1 MCGIVGYVGKRQA
14 TDICIQSL
22 HCMEYRGYD
31 SAGVAVIT
39 DSGELVL
46 RRAVGK
52 LTNLEADLAKEPVVG
67 SLGLGHTRWATH
79 GKPSVANSH
88 PHLSCDGRIAVV
100 HNGIIEN
107 YQELRAELEAEG
119 HTFKSQTDT
128 EVMAHLVEK
137 YFKGDLRA
145 AVIESVNRL
154 RGAFAFGIISADAP
168 GELVAVRRRS
178 RLVVGIGEG
187 ENYIASDMP
196 AIRSETDKVYVIDDD
211 EMALITADNIE
222 LTDLDLKPI
231 KKDVYLIPWPADAAG
246 KGGYDHFMLK
256 EIHEQPDAIYACLA
270 GRLTAADAPVKLEG
284 LNLTVDEIKKIRK
297 VVFTACGTAYHS
309 GLVGRF
315 VMEKLAKIPSEADL
329 APELRSRDAIVLEDT
344 LVIAVTQSGET
355 MDTLLALRDMRA
367 KGAKVISVVNV
378 VDSTIARESDGVV
391 YIQAG
396 PEIGVAS
403 TKAYTLQLLTIELIA
418 LYFAEVRGTAT
429 AEQLKAMKESM
440 LALPDAAKTCLSRED
455 SITAIAKKYHD
466 LSRETWAKHGVDI
479 VDPGKPAAD
488 KGYWSTT
495 KRGDAMRP
503 HSLYLG
509 RGVNLPSAMEGALKL
524 KEISYIHAEGYS
536 AGEMKHGP
544 IALVEPAM
552 FTVAIA
558 VEGEVKDQMVANIME
573 IKARSGPVI
582 AVATD
587 GDTGIE
593 GTGVDKGASP
603 DDVASQPNDMIWVP
617 SCPELVSPILVG
629 IPLQLLAYHMA
640 KFRGEHIDQPRNLA
654 KTVTV
659 E

>member
-39 DSGELVL
+39 DDGQLVL

-52 LTNLEADLAKEPVVG
+52 LTNLENELAADPVIG

-79 GKPSVANSH
+79 GKPNVANSH

-178 RLVVGIGEG
+178 PLVVGIGQG
-187 ENYIASDMP
+187 ENFIASDMP
-196 AIRSETDKVYVIDDD
+196 AIRSETDQVYVIDDD
-211 EMALITADNIE
+211 EMALITADKIE
-222 LTDLDLKPI
+222 LTTLDLKPI
-231 KKDVYLIPWPADAAG
+231 DKDIYVIPWPADAAG
-246 KGGYDHFMLK
+246 KGGYDHFMHK
-256 EIHEQPDAIYACLA
+256 EIHEQPNAIYACLA
-270 GRLTAADAPVKLEG
+270 GRLTSADAPVKLEG

-297 VVFTACGTAYHS
+297 IVFTACGTAYHS
-309 GLVGRF
+309 GLIGRF
-315 VMEKLAKIPSEADL
+315 VMEKLAKIPAEADL
-329 APELRSRDAIVLEDT
+329 APELRSRSPIVLEDT

-355 MDTLLALRDMRA
+355 MDTLLALRDMRE

-403 TKAYTLQLLTIELIA
+403 TKAYTLQILTIELIA
-418 LYFAEVRGTAT
+418 LYFAEVRGAAS
-429 AEQLKAMKESM
+429 AEELKAMKTAL
-440 LALPDAAKTCLSRED
+440 LAAPDAAETLLARED
-455 SITAIAKKYHD
+455 SIIAIAKKYAD
-466 LSRETWAKHGVDI
+466 CRRDQWSKHGVAIENGDQ
-479 VDPGKPAAD
+479 PAEE
-488 KGYWSTT
+488 KGWWSTT
-495 KRGDAMRP
+495 MRRDAMRP
-503 HSLYLG
+503 NALYLA
-509 RGVNLPSAMEGALKL
+509 RGVNLASGMEGALKL

-544 IALVEPAM
+544 IALVEPSL

-593 GTGVDKGASP
+593 GTGVDAAASP
-603 DDVASQPNDMIWVP
+603 DDVASQPNDMIWIP

-629 IPLQLLAYHMA
+629 IPLQLLAYHIA
-640 KFRGEHIDQPRNLA
+640 KCRGEHIDQPRNL
-654 KTVTV
+654 
-659 E
+659 

>member
-14 TDICIQSL
+14 TDICIQAL

-39 DSGELVL
+39 DDCNLKLS
-46 RRAVGK
+46 RRVGK
-52 LTNLEADLAKEPVVG
+52 LTNLEAALAEEPVIG

-79 GKPSVANSH
+79 GKPSEANSH

-119 HTFKSQTDT
+119 HEFKSQTDT
-128 EVMAHLVEK
+128 EVMSHLVEK
-137 YFKGDLRA
+137 YYKGDLRA
-145 AVIESVNRL
+145 AVVEAVHRL
-154 RGAFAFGIISADAP
+154 RGAFAFGIISADSP

-178 RLVVGIGEG
+178 PLVVGIGEG

-196 AIRSETDKVYVIDDD
+196 AIRQETGKVYVIDDD
-211 EMALITADNIE
+211 EVALITADKIE
-222 LTDLDLKPI
+222 LTTLDLQPIEKP
-231 KKDVYLIPWPADAAG
+231 VYVIPWPADAAG
-246 KGGYDHFMLK
+246 KGGHDHFMHK

-270 GRLTAADAPVKLEG
+270 GRLTSADEPIKLEG
-284 LNLTVDEIKKIRK
+284 LNLTADEIKRIRK

-309 GLVGRF
+309 GVVGRF

-329 APELRSRDAIVLEDT
+329 APELRSRSPIVLEDT

-355 MDTLLALRDMRA
+355 MDTLLALRDMRD
-367 KGAKVISVVNV
+367 KGAKVVSVVNV

-403 TKAYTLQLLTIELIA
+403 TKAYTLQILTIELIA
-418 LYFAEVRGTAT
+418 LYFAEVRGA
-429 AEQLKAMKESM
+429 ASPEELRAMKASLLECPQHAET
-440 LALPDAAKTCLSRED
+440 LLKRED
-455 SITAIAKKYHD
+455 SIIAIAEKYYD
-466 LSRETWAKHGVDI
+466 SRRNQWAKHGI
-479 VDPGKPAAD
+479 AIERGED
-488 KGYWSTT
+488 KAEEKGWWSTT
-495 KRGDAMRP
+495 YRRDAMRP
-503 HSLYLG
+503 NSLYLA
-509 RGVNLPSAMEGALKL
+509 RGVNLASALEGALKL

-544 IALVEPAM
+544 IALVEPSL

-593 GTGVDKGASP
+593 GTGVDKNASP

-617 SCPELVSPILVG
+617 ACPELVSPILIA
-629 IPLQLLAYHMA
+629 IPLQLLAYHIA